1 MKISKQISTKACF
14 FMGNSYVNET
24 FNLPFLIDELSVSAI
39 KSDNV
44 PSEKINNKNVFP
56 KSNCKLIQLRKRD
69 LISA

>member
-44 PSEKINNKNVFP
+44 PSEKINNKNVFH
-56 KSNCKLIQLRKRD
+56 
-69 LISA
+69 